1 VTRPCHLPVKRKDKR
16 LQGRA
21 EVGARRQAP
30 GHSRVTMA
38 VSTQQLAEE
47 LQIFG
52 LDYEDSLLEKRESRT
67 ERIASKFYMLVWY
80 LLGPD

>member
-1 VTRPCHLPVKRKDKR
+1 MTRPCHLPTKRKDKL
-16 LQGRA
+16 LQGRLELWSA
-21 EVGARRQAP
+21 DSGL
-30 GHSRVTMA
+30 SRVTMA

-52 LDYEDSLLEKRESRT
+52 LDCEDSLMEKRESRT
-67 ERIASKFYMLVWY
+67 EGIASKFHTLVGY